1 AAALETPVADEAQ
14 RAEQDAAINRGIEGL
29 DQALARVLEVR
40 TGVGSR
46 LATIES
52 QVDANAGA
60 SLVLQE
66 SLADIEDLDYA
77 AAISALTQQATTLE
91 AAQQSF
97 LRIQGLS
104 LFRLL

>member
-1 AAALETPVADEAQ
+1 MDDIVA
-14 RAEQDAAINRGIEGL
+14 
-29 DQALARVLEVR
+29 
-40 TGVGSR
+40 
-46 LATIES
+46 
-52 QVDANAGA
+52 VDANAGA
-60 SLVLQE
+60 ALVLQE